1 MLHLFTHYIYR
12 SGQERNMDSWTLF
25 TQSSILPSF
34 IKLFDGVG
42 GTVQLLETLSGRELC
57 PKSTLRP

>member
-12 SGQERNMDSWTLF
+12 SGQESCMDSWVLF

-34 IKLFDGVG
+34 IKLCDDAG
-42 GTVQLLETLSGRELC
+42 GTANEET
-57 PKSTLRP
+57 

>member
-12 SGQERNMDSWTLF
+12 SGQESSMDSLTWF

-34 IKLFDGVG
+34 ITMFDDAG
-42 GTVQLLETLSGRELC
+42 GTAAQET
-57 PKSTLRP
+57 